1 MFVQSV
7 ISSFGYLGGVAGEA
21 VFIDTEVPWLIEW
34 ETATTC
40 IQHLHLLSG
49 EDEVGDNRWHCF
61 PFSNDL
67 GGLALPTW
75 FLNGSPTNDQPH
87 KKIRVAVIL
96 TNQIATKID

>member
-49 EDEVGDNRWHCF
+49 EGEVTIDGIAF
-61 PFSNDL
+61 PSQRTL
-67 GGLALPTW
+67 
-75 FLNGSPTNDQPH
+75 
-87 KKIRVAVIL
+87 VA
-96 TNQIATKID
+96 